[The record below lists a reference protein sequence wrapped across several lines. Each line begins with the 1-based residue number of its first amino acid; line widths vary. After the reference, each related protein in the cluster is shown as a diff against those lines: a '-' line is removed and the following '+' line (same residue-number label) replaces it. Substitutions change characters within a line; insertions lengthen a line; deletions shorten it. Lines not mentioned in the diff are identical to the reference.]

1 MSSTSQQPDSPLPEE
16 LVAYLDGELPPEEC
30 RAVEDRLANDEAY
43 REQLRDLDQAWEA
56 LDALPASTVD
66 DGFAKTTIELACVA
80 AQEDLSQRKSL
91 AAVETRSRLRWWV
104 AGGVAAALMAF
115 IIVRGL
121 LAHRNN
127 IQLADLPVIGQ
138 INTLTLVP
146 DIEFLRKLSN
156 SVQPEAFVRDKS
168 AFDETL
174 LDYTKAS
181 APTIAE
187 RRTWVESLTSE
198 KKAQL
203 ADDARA
209 FNDLRNN
216 PAEKDRVRQL
226 TDEINHAPDNA
237 HLRTTLVAYGQW
249 LARQKPGEQ
258 EKLRTDFAKLS
269 TDERVNL
276 VRAMVERENEQIAQH
291 LDESDATILKVAIA
305 KLAKEKQAELL
316 QRIPAGEEH
325 DRIASWDVT
334 KAMPQILILRMAL
347 LNSRETSDALVNQL
361 SPAARSNWQKVAG
374 NRRARWEQL
383 SVWIHE
389 ALKPQW
395 GPADLEKFF
404 NDENNTKLTNDERAR
419 LLDLPLSEMRSEL
432 EKLYLRSEAGIDN
445 QMPMWREFEGLRGP
459 RDFPGGTGDRGRPR
473 DRGPGFS
480 PDGPPLGEEFGPP
493 GSQHGPPLDR
503 DGRPIPPERMRGR
516 RSDER
521 REGGH
526 PDVPRLGP
534 NDGLRP
540 GPPPPPP
547 QQPPVKQEAA

>member
-16 LVAYLDGELPPEEC
+16 LVAYLDGELPPADC
-30 RAVEDRLANDEAY
+30 RAVEDRLANDEEY
-43 REQLRDLDQAWEA
+43 RQQLRDLDRAWEA
-56 LDALPASTVD
+56 LDALPAATVD
-66 DGFAKTTIELACVA
+66 DHFAKTTIELAGVA

-91 AAVETRSRLRWWV
+91 AAVESRSRLRWWM

-115 IIVRGL
+115 IMVRAL
-121 LAHRNN
+121 MAHRNN
-127 IQLADLPVIGQ
+127 TQLADLPVIGQ
-138 INTLTLVP
+138 VNTLTLVP
-146 DIEFLRKLSN
+146 DIDFLRKLSN
-156 SVQPEAFVRDKS
+156 AVKPEDFVRDKA

-187 RRTWVESLTSE
+187 RRTWVESLTTE

-209 FNDLRNN
+209 FDELRHN
-216 PAEKDRVRQL
+216 PEEKRRIREL
-226 TDEINHAPDNA
+226 TDDINRATDDT

-249 LARQKPGEQ
+249 LARHKPGEQ

-269 TDERVNL
+269 TNERVNL
-276 VRAMVERENEQIAQH
+276 VRTMVERENEQIAHH
-291 LDESDATILKVAIA
+291 LDESDAAILKAAIA

-316 QRIPAGEEH
+316 QRVPAGDDR
-325 DRIASWDVT
+325 DRIAKWDVT
-334 KAMPQILILRMAL
+334 KPMPQILILGKAL
-347 LNSRETSDALVNQL
+347 MNNDYSRETSDALVNQL
-361 SPAARSNWQKVAG
+361 SPAARNHWQKVAG

-419 LLDLPLSEMRSEL
+419 LLDLPRSEMRSEL
-432 EKLYLRSEAGIDN
+432 EKLYLSSEAGIDN
-445 QMPMWREFEGLRGP
+445 RLPMWREFESVRGP
-459 RDFPGGTGDRGRPR
+459 RGPGGDSGRPR
-473 DRGPGFS
+473 DRGPGFR
-480 PDGPPLGEEFGPP
+480 PDGPPPGEEFGPP
-493 GSQHGPPLDR
+493 GLHGGPPLDR
-503 DGRPIPPERMRGR
+503 DGRPIPPDRIRGR
-516 RSDER
+516 RGDDR
-521 REGGH
+521 REGGR
-526 PDVPRLGP
+526 PDGPRLGP
-534 NDGLRP
+534 SDGPPP

-547 QQPPVKQEAA
+547 QQPPAKQEAA